1 MNDVLEELAKQA
13 ELKVSIS
20 SSFYKDSGLSLRHT
34 ETIFAYLVSIL
45 VRWMCKNARN
55 TCSFIPNGTLYVGIN
70 AGIFV
75 DNWLHTMK
83 LYKNTKYYYEAYPNT
98 KKVMY
103 SS

>member
-20 SSFYKDSGLSLRHT
+20 ASFYKDSGLSLRQYRNYIC
-34 ETIFAYLVSIL
+34 IFVSIF
-45 VRWMCKNARN
+45 VRWMCKIARN
-55 TCSFIPNGTLYVGIN
+55 TRSFIPNGTLYVDTH

-83 LYKNTKYYYEAYPNT
+83 LYKNTKYY
-98 KKVMY
+98 
-103 SS
+103 